1 MNRVV
6 IIVAVLLWASPS
18 SLLAGQVRPQED
30 AAEIHPSYDLSHLEL
45 SAETRAELQSALME
59 KTYKDAETILV
70 DEINKDPQSFRAA
83 SLLEFA
89 GGIFFLDG
97 QYSNSV
103 IAWKKAEAIAPL
115 DEHSKFTL
123 AMADIKLKRRD
134 WARIELAK
142 LSTSYPGNSLYVY
155 WLARLDYDAQ
165 QYKEAITKLEKVTEL
180 DPKMT
185 RAYDLLGLCY
195 DYLGLL
201 DEATKYFTRAVE
213 LNRAQAISSP
223 WPSLDLAI
231 SQIELNLLAD
241 AEKNLRESLS
251 YDSRMPQ
258 ARYQL
263 GRVLEKEGRLPEA
276 IEALKISAALDLN
289 YPEPHYLLGQI
300 YHRLGKLKL
309 AESEVQQFQHLQKPS
324 VPAITAGTSHPE
336 N

>member
-6 IIVAVLLWASPS
+6 IIAAVLLWASPS
-18 SLLAGQVRPQED
+18 ALLAGQTRPQED

-45 SAETRAELQSALME
+45 SPERRAELQSALME

-142 LSTSYPGNSLYVY
+142 LSTSYPSNPLYVY

-201 DEATKYFTRAVE
+201 DEATKYFTRAVQ
-213 LNRAQAISSP
+213 LNRAQAIPSP
-223 WPSLDLAI
+223 WPSMDLAI

-241 AEKNLRESLS
+241 AEKNLREALS
-251 YDSRMPQ
+251 YDSRMSRAQ
-258 ARYQL
+258 YQL

-309 AESEVQQFQHLQKPS
+309 AESEAQQFQHLQKPS
-324 VPAITAGTSHPE
+324 VPAITVGTSHPA